1 MYMSFFLYQQ
11 KFILAFDEFRGGL
24 GRRVYTFLEQRNDTE
39 KFTDFDVESFHRF
52 VAYLVARGPE
62 VGVKVIF

>member
-1 MYMSFFLYQQ
+1 
-11 KFILAFDEFRGGL
+11 
-24 GRRVYTFLEQRNDTE
+24 LEQKNQTE

-62 VGVKVIF
+62 VGVKVSLESFH